1 MKYETPVVAIEVL
14 NTNDVVLVSG
24 VKVEPKAALRSLTGI
39 SWLNSN

>member
-24 VKVEPKAALRSLTGI
+24 VKVETEGGLKVVDWDQLA
-39 SWLNSN
+39 